1 MPSEDATSANEVIAY
16 YIGYDLNVADFENAD
31 WRNAQSVRINRYWS
45 GEPAPA
51 GRKAEARLLWSDE
64 ALHVRFFCNR
74 WEPLVANKR
83 PQVRQKTKGLWD
95 RDVCEIFIAP
105 DPNTVE
111 RYFEFEAAPT
121 GEWLD
126 VAIHWS
132 ARKRDSDWGF
142 NSGMT
147 TATKAGGSFLFTAMR
162 IPWSRAIPRPQKGD
176 RWRIN
181 LFRCV
186 GKDPDRGYVAWQP
199 TMTPQ
204 PSFHVPQVFGWL
216 VFA

>member
-1 MPSEDATSANEVIAY
+1 MTNDRPTIEAKLIGDLPSPDPSAAVWQTAKS
-16 YIGYDLNVADFENAD
+16 
-31 WRNAQSVRINRYWS
+31 AQLDSYWS
-45 GEPAPA
+45 GDPAPA
-51 GRKAEARLLWSDE
+51 ARKAEARILWSDE
-64 ALHVRFFCNR
+64 ALHVRFLCNQR
-74 WEPLVANKR
+74 EPLIVHEQ
-83 PQVRQKTKGLWD
+83 PQLQQKTMGLWD

-105 DPNTVE
+105 NPNTIE

-126 VAIHWS
+126 VAIRWS
-132 ARKRDSDWGF
+132 ARKRESDWEF
-142 NSGMT
+142 KSGMT
-147 TATKAGGSFLFTAMR
+147 TATHIGTSFLLTAIR
-162 IPWSRAIPRPQKGD
+162 IPWSDSIPRPQKGE

-186 GKDPDRGYVAWQP
+186 GQDPDRGYVAWQP

-216 VFA
+216 EFG